1 MFNQF
6 ISKLNPLQR
15 TIFFGAAIVLII
27 VLFYF
32 LLLVPSLSRIKQ
44 IDASIVKQEDL
55 IREDLKF
62 LENKDVVEK
71 EVAVFKN
78 YYTNDVKAEDEVIAS
93 FLKQVELL
101 GTQSNVQLSKI
112 SPAGHDYQKDYLK
125 YFLTVDCSGS
135 FENVT
140 NFIYA
145 VNNSKDLLKV
155 EKMNLGASR
164 GGDNIQAGLTVSKMI
179 IGADP
184 SVDAK
189 QFIKIKEEA
198 VAEEPKK

>member
-1 MFNQF
+1 LFNQF

-15 TIFFGAAIVLII
+15 KLFFGAAIVLMI
-27 VLFYF
+27 VLFER
-32 LLLVPSLSRIKQ
+32 LLLAPSLSRIKQ
-44 IDASIVKQEDL
+44 IDASIAKQEET
-55 IREDLKF
+55 IKENLKF
-62 LENKDVVEK
+62 LENKGTVDK
-71 EVAVFKN
+71 EVAVFKD

-101 GTQSNVQLSKI
+101 GTQSSVQLSKI
-112 SPAGHDYQKDYLK
+112 TPAGHDYQKDYLK
-125 YFLTVDCSGS
+125 YFVTVDCSGS

-140 NFIYA
+140 NFVYT

-164 GGDNIQAGLTVSKMI
+164 GGDNIQASLTVSKMI

-189 QFIKIKEEA
+189 QFVKIKEEP
-198 VAEEPKK
+198 VVEEPKK

>member
-6 ISKLNPLQR
+6 ISKLNPWQR
-15 TIFFGAAIVLII
+15 KLLFAASII
-27 VLFYF
+27 LMAVLFER
-32 LLLVPSLSRIKQ
+32 LLLAPSLSRIKQ
-44 IDASIVKQEDL
+44 IDDTIAKQEIL
-55 IREDLKF
+55 IKEDLKF
-62 LENKDVVEK
+62 LENKDVVQN
-71 EVAVFKN
+71 EVAVFKD
-78 YYTNDVKAEDEVIAS
+78 YYTRDVKGEDEVIAS

-125 YFLTVDCSGS
+125 YFVTIDCSGS
-135 FENVT
+135 FEKVT
-140 NFIYA
+140 NFIYT

-164 GGDNIQAGLTVSKMI
+164 GGDSIQASLTVSKMI

-184 SVDAK
+184 SVNAK
-189 QFIKIKEEA
+189 QLVRIKEET
-198 VAEEPKK
+198 VVEESKK